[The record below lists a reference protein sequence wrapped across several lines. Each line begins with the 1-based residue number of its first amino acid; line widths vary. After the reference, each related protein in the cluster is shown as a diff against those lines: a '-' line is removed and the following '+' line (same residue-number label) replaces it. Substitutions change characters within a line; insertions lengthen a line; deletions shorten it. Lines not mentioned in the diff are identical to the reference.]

1 MICLAATYIIKPG
14 EEERA
19 VGYLNQLIGP
29 SRAEPGVIMYL
40 VHRSPSN
47 PRQFFLY
54 EQYTDQ
60 AAFDAHRQTRHFIK
74 YAIDGIYTI
83 LESRVAEVY
92 ELLLTPLPLRGRLG
106 EGRLC
111 PLSPCGGG

>member
-1 MICLAATYIIKPG
+1 MICLAVTYIIKPG

-19 VGYLNQLIGP
+19 IGYLNKLMPP
-29 SRAEPGVIMYL
+29 SRAEAGVIMYL
-40 VHRSPSN
+40 VHRSPTN

-60 AAFDAHRQTRHFIK
+60 AAFDSHRQTRHFIK

-92 ELLLTPLPLRGRLG
+92 TPLEPPT
-106 EGRLC
+106 ENN
-111 PLSPCGGG
+111 SAV

>member
-1 MICLAATYIIKPG
+1 MLCLAATYIIKPG

-19 VGYLNQLIGP
+19 IDYLNQLTAA
-29 SRAEPGVIMYL
+29 SRAEPGIIMYL
-40 VHRSPSN
+40 VHRSPTS
-47 PRQFFLY
+47 PRKFFLY

-74 YAIDGIYTI
+74 YAIDGIYNI

-92 ELLLTPLPLRGRLG
+92 EPLASPV
-106 EGRLC
+106 EGDNAV
-111 PLSPCGGG
+111 